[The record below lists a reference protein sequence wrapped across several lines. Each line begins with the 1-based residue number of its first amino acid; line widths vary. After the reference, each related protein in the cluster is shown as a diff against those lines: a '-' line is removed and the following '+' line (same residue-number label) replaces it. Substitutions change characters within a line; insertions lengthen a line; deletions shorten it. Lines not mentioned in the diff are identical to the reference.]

1 MAITNALAGIAVRDM
16 ETSVRWYSRLLDRMP
31 DRTPMPEVAEW
42 EFADGG
48 WIQVFHDKQR
58 AGSSSVTLVESS
70 LEGRLDDLKAKRI
83 SVESTSHSPIVNV
96 ATVRDMDGNQIV
108 FAESKAE
115 SNRSTQSRKQ
125 STLQFLKA
133 S

>member
-83 SVESTSHSPIVNV
+83 SVESTGHSPLVNV
-96 ATVRDMDGNQIV
+96 ATIRDMDGNHIV
-108 FAESKAE
+108 FAESQAE
-115 SNRSTQSRKQ
+115 SNWSTQSRKQ

>member
-70 LEGRLDDLKAKRI
+70 LEATIGRLESETNFRRI
-83 SVESTSHSPIVNV
+83 DQPFSH
-96 ATVRDMDGNQIV
+96 R
-108 FAESKAE
+108 EC
-115 SNRSTQSRKQ
+115 SNHQRYGR
-125 STLQFLKA
+125 
-133 S
+133 

>member
-1 MAITNALAGIAVRDM
+1 MTNPKENPMAITNALAGIAVRDM

-31 DRTPMPEVAEW
+31 DRKPMPEVAEW

-48 WIQVFHDKQR
+48 WIQVFHDKQH

-83 SVESTSHSPIVNV
+83 SVESTSHSP
-96 ATVRDMDGNQIV
+96 
-108 FAESKAE
+108 S
-115 SNRSTQSRKQ
+115 
-125 STLQFLKA
+125 
-133 S
+133 

>member
-96 ATVRDMDGNQIV
+96 ATVRDMDGNRIV

>member
-1 MAITNALAGIAVRDM
+1 M
-16 ETSVRWYSRLLDRMP
+16 
-31 DRTPMPEVAEW
+31 
-42 EFADGG
+42 
-48 WIQVFHDKQR
+48 FHDKQR

-108 FAESKAE
+108 FAESQAE